1 MGLYPQDATAGSPY
15 DTGIL
20 NTITPQFKRISSF
33 VGDLVFQAPRRLFL
47 NYTSERQNTWAFGE
61 LNLADNNL
69 FRPLTVH
76 SKQEAQSHAVSGRG
90 EYLPSVFRSIGD
102 VI

>member
-1 MGLYPQDATAGSPY
+1 MSLYPQDVTAGSPY

-33 VGDLVFQAPRRLFL
+33 VGDLVFQAPRRLLL

-76 SKQEAQSHAVSGRG
+76 SKQEAQSHAVSRRC
-90 EYLPSVFRSIGD
+90 EYLPTISGSVM
-102 VI
+102 